1 MEVSKRF
8 HSLDFL
14 KFILA
19 VIIIFHHFQQITG
32 VQFSGINFYGGLISF
47 GYVVECF
54 FIISGFVTA
63 LGVESKPL
71 VSFRKW
77 ITGKC
82 LRLYPMAV
90 LSVVVTAIVYLLYRI
105 CLGKLSEGI
114 TIGLW
119 QLLNSITLT
128 FVGGGIGNISLG
140 INNPLWYLCVL
151 LICYIIVYTLNW
163 ISLRL
168 TINIKFFYFSM
179 MVAGVSAVTY
189 NLNLPFLNFATGRG
203 YSAFFLGM
211 LFYYIYKNVPK
222 KILVAYSI
230 LCLALCRICS
240 VLKNGIDDQWGIFT
254 FMIWPSVLIILLSCE
269 KLFSWKGFLMLGAIS
284 FEMYLWHVPGIYSFI
299 IFKQMLKLNN
309 SSLIEMSL
317 VTFLMIIISFVMWKI
332 EKTISSFL
340 QSKVIRNENRS

>member
-1 MEVSKRF
+1 MEVSKRL

-19 VIIIFHHFQQITG
+19 VIIILHHFQQITG
-32 VQFSGINFYGGLISF
+32 IQFSRFNFYGGLISF

-63 LGVESKPL
+63 LGLELKPF

-77 ITGKC
+77 MAGKC
-82 LRLYPMAV
+82 IRLYPMAV

-105 CLGKLSEGI
+105 CLGNFPEGI

-128 FVGGGIGNISLG
+128 FAGGGTGNIDLG

-151 LICYIIVYTLNW
+151 LICYVFVYIVNW
-163 ISLRL
+163 ISLRMNFNVKYL
-168 TINIKFFYFSM
+168 YFALM
-179 MVAGVSAVTY
+179 IAGISAVTY
-189 NLNLPFLNFATGRG
+189 KLNIPFFNLATGRG

-211 LFYYIYKNVPK
+211 LFYYIYKNIPK
-222 KILVAYSI
+222 KILITYSI
-230 LCLALCRICS
+230 LCFVLCGICA
-240 VLKNGIDDQWGIFT
+240 VYKNGIDDQWGIFT

-269 KLFSWKGFLMLGAIS
+269 RFFSRESFHTLGAIS
-284 FEMYLWHVPGIYSFI
+284 FEMYLWHVPGLYAFI
-299 IFKQMLKLNN
+299 IFKSILKLNI
-309 SSLIEMSL
+309 SSFLEMIFF
-317 VTFLMIIISFVMWKI
+317 TIIMIIISFGMLQI
-332 EKTISSFL
+332 EKKITNLLKTKI
-340 QSKVIRNENRS
+340 VVE

>member
-63 LGVESKPL
+63 LGVESKSF
-71 VSFRKW
+71 VNFRKW

-82 LRLYPMAV
+82 IRLYPMAI
-90 LSVVVTAIVYLLYRI
+90 LSVLVTAIVYLLYRI
-105 CLGKLSEGI
+105 CLGKFPEGI

-119 QLLNSITLT
+119 QLLNSVTLT
-128 FVGGGIGNISLG
+128 FVGGGTGNISLG

-163 ISLRL
+163 ISFRL
-168 TINIKFFYFSM
+168 TINVKYLYFTM

-189 NLNLPFLNFATGRG
+189 KLNIPFLNLATGRG

-211 LFYYIYKNVPK
+211 VFYYIYKNVPK

-230 LCLALCRICS
+230 LCLTLCGICS

-269 KLFSWKGFLMLGAIS
+269 KLFSWNVFSMLGAIS
-284 FEMYLWHVPGIYSFI
+284 FEMYLWHVPGLYLFI
-299 IFKQMLKLNN
+299 IFKNMLKLNTT
-309 SSLIEMSL
+309 SFLEMVL
-317 VTFLMIIISFVMWKI
+317 YTILMIIMSFGMLQI
-332 EKTISSFL
+332 EKKITTLLKTKI
-340 QSKVIRNENRS
+340 VIR